1 MPAAHLFRSVRE
13 ELQLVALQEILRAT
27 AAALPLREILAIVAN
42 MAIIAFDATIAWI
55 MRAEEGQL
63 RTVVACGVYAE
74 DLAPVACALGT
85 GAAGRATANGQP
97 VILQPREID
106 PTDAA
111 IGLLARQAEPIVL
124 LPLTSEGRILG
135 LLGCAVPDE
144 EVCHLTFLTT
154 LAQHAC
160 AVIDSDRL
168 RSEAR
173 SWHQR
178 LDAVFERM
186 AEAVFVYDRDGTLA
200 LMNAAAATMLRDAH
214 VQVGDTLDDVA
225 RKANLRDG
233 QGQPLGP
240 ELMPASRALAGERV
254 ENQQEVLLRCG
265 EMERYYQASAVPLV
279 DEGRV
284 QGAVA
289 VWRDVTEHKLLEDER
304 VALLKRE
311 RVAREIAERAANRT
325 ARLHAVAAALAEALT
340 PSQVTNVVIDQGIAA
355 LGADAGFVTLLTH
368 GGADPELVDVVGYAQ
383 DVMDAWRQDPEATAA
398 PISALVRTREAIWLE
413 TRESLIERY
422 PHLAAQVTT
431 QGRSWAYLPLL
442 DYGRTVGVMGLSF
455 PTERHFSTEERAFML
470 ALARQCAQALE
481 RARLYRELAE
491 RERRLQDLVGR
502 LLVAQEEERRR
513 VAYEVHDDLA
523 AVAASAHQH
532 LQAFARHH
540 RPRSPQA
547 REEFD
552 RALELAQRTVR
563 ETRRVVANLRPTTL
577 DDFGLAA
584 ALRLQVEEL
593 RAQGWHVTYQEALG
607 AERLPPLMET
617 ALFRVAQE
625 ALTNARK
632 HAQTTAVRMRVERA
646 EREVHLVVEDEGR
659 GFVPE
664 AIMPGT
670 ADGERVGLP
679 GMRERVAMLGGCC
692 VVESHPGAG
701 TRVSVVVPLEAS
713 ETEETADDL

>member
-1 MPAAHLFRSVRE
+1 MFMPAAHLFRSVRE

-74 DLAPVACALGT
+74 DLAQVACALGT
-85 GAAGRATANGQP
+85 GAAGRATATGQP

-106 PTDAA
+106 PTDAT

-144 EVCHLTFLTT
+144 EVHHLTFLAT

-186 AEAVFVYDRDGTLA
+186 AEAVFVHDRDGTLA

-214 VQVGDTLDDVA
+214 VQVGDTLADVA
-225 RKANLRDG
+225 RKADLRDA
-233 QGQPLGP
+233 QGQPLRP
-240 ELMPASRALAGERV
+240 ELMAAGRALAGERV
-254 ENQQEVLLRCG
+254 DNPQEILFKRG
-265 EMERYYQASAVPLV
+265 EMERYYQASAVPLLG
-279 DEGRV
+279 EGRV

-289 VWRDVTEHKLLEDER
+289 VWRDVTERKLLEDER

-311 RVAREIAERAANRT
+311 RAAREIAERAANRT
-325 ARLHAVAAALAEALT
+325 ARLHAVAAALAETLT
-340 PSQVTNVVIDQGIAA
+340 PSQVANVVIDQGIAA

-383 DVMDAWRQDPEATAA
+383 DVMDAWRRYPQATVA
-398 PISALVRTREAIWLE
+398 PIAEDMVRSREAIWLE
-413 TRESLIERY
+413 SRESLVDRY
-422 PHLAAQVTT
+422 PHLAAQVGT
-431 QGRSWAYLPLL
+431 QSRSWAYLPLL
-442 DYGRTVGVMGLSF
+442 DYRRMVGVVGLSF
-455 PTERHFSTEERAFML
+455 PAERPFSAEERAFML

-491 RERRLQDLVGR
+491 RERQLQDLVGR

-540 RPRSPQA
+540 RPRSSAA

-646 EREVHLVVEDEGR
+646 EREV
-659 GFVPE
+659 
-664 AIMPGT
+664 
-670 ADGERVGLP
+670 
-679 GMRERVAMLGGCC
+679 
-692 VVESHPGAG
+692 
-701 TRVSVVVPLEAS
+701 
-713 ETEETADDL
+713 

>member
-55 MRAEEGQL
+55 MRAEDGQL
-63 RTVVACGVYAE
+63 RTVVACGVYAG

-85 GAAGRATANGQP
+85 GAAGRAIAHGQP

-106 PTDAA
+106 PTDAT
-111 IGLLARQAEPIVL
+111 IGLLARQTEPIVL
-124 LPLTSEGRILG
+124 LPLTSGGRILG
-135 LLGCAVPDE
+135 LLGCAAPDE
-144 EVCHLTFLTT
+144 EVHHLTFLAT

-214 VQVGDTLDDVA
+214 VQVGDTLADVV
-225 RKANLRDG
+225 RKADLRDA
-233 QGQPLGP
+233 QGQPFRT
-240 ELMPASRALAGERV
+240 EEMPTGRALAGESV
-254 ENQQEVLLRCG
+254 DNAQEILFRRG
-265 EMERYYQASAVPLV
+265 EMDRYYQASAVPLV

-289 VWRDVTEHKLLEDER
+289 VWRDVTERKLLEDER

-340 PSQVTNVVIDQGIAA
+340 PSQVANVIIDQGMAA
-355 LGADAGFVTLLTH
+355 LGADAGFVALLTH
-368 GGADPELVDVVGYAQ
+368 GDAEPELVDVVGYAQ
-383 DVMDAWRQDPEATAA
+383 DVMDAWRRSPQATAA
-398 PISALVRTREAIWLE
+398 PIADLVRTKEAVWLE
-413 TRESLIERY
+413 TRESLVDRY
-422 PHLAAQVTT
+422 PHLAAWL
-431 QGRSWAYLPLL
+431 GLPSRSWAYLPLL
-442 DYGRTVGVMGLSF
+442 DYGRTVGVVCLSF
-455 PTERHFSTEERAFML
+455 PTERQFSPEERAFML

-540 RPRSPQA
+540 RPRSPRA

-552 RALELAQRTVR
+552 RALALAQRTVR

-646 EREVHLVVEDEGR
+646 EREVRLLVEDEGR

-679 GMRERVAMLGGCC
+679 GMRERVAMLGGHC
-692 VVESHPGAG
+692 VVESQLGAG

-713 ETEETADDL
+713 EHGRDGR